1 MNANIFILS
10 DNILM
15 GKKMCP
21 NFIEQ
26 TAVLKGFY
34 INGKFILPTYFPDL
48 KQMLETQNKGLNI
61 IVCEKNKA
69 RVNESLAELTGDI
82 LRENTHLKKAVMD
95 YYKLVNLP
103 PEKQSSGEWEI
114 PSKAR
119 AIVNECSLYQGYIL
133 TGVQMN
139 YIVLSLDNLKNMFEV
154 AIDEIEN
161 DEYKTITFKTFGLLE
176 DNIRDLLAE
185 FYKNKDGIKI
195 STIHDELDVDIIIKA
210 KETNEKLEEY
220 SSAII
225 KKLSKFIYAEENISI
240 YNVAYKLLSMTNKT
254 LAIAESITGGNI
266 ASSLIK
272 NNKGAS
278 KVISKGLVVYS
289 DEAKHDL
296 LGVNEV
302 ILKEKTAVSSQVA
315 YEMVQGLAKV
325 SSSDLLLAT
334 TGYADGEKAG
344 ECFIAI
350 GDRESIHVYKN
361 VFSGSRET
369 VIENVT
375 KAALF
380 YLIKKIRSNDFV
392 FN

>member
-1 MNANIFILS
+1 MNVNIFILS

-15 GKKMCP
+15 GKKPCP
-21 NFIEQ
+21 SFIEQ

-34 INGKFILPTYFPDL
+34 VAGKYILPTYYPDL
-48 KQMLETQNKGLNI
+48 KQMLERNSKGLSI
-61 IVCEKNKA
+61 IICEKNKA
-69 RVNESLAELTGDI
+69 RVNECLAEFTGDI
-82 LRENTHLKKAVMD
+82 LRENTHLKKAVTD

-103 PEKQSSGEWEI
+103 PEKHSSGEWEI

-133 TGVQMN
+133 KGAQVN
-139 YIVLSLDNLKNMFEV
+139 YIVLSLDNFKNMFEV

-161 DEYKTITFKTFGLLE
+161 NEYKTITFKTFGLLE
-176 DNIRDLLAE
+176 ENIRDLLAD

-210 KETNEKLEEY
+210 KETNEKLAEY
-220 SSAII
+220 SSAVV

-254 LAIAESITGGNI
+254 LAVAESVTGGNI
-266 ASSLIK
+266 VSSIIK

-278 KVISKGLVVYS
+278 GVISKSLVVYS

-296 LGVNEV
+296 LGVNPTT
-302 ILKEKTAVSSQVA
+302 LKEKTAVSSAVA
-315 YEMVQGLAKV
+315 YEMVQGLAKIT
-325 SSSDLLLAT
+325 SADLFLAT
-334 TGYADGEKAG
+334 TGYADGEKSG
-344 ECFIAI
+344 ECFIAV
-350 GDRESIHVYKN
+350 GDRDSIHVYKN
-361 VFSGSRET
+361 VFGGSRET

-375 KAALF
+375 KSALF
-380 YLIKKIRSNDFV
+380 YLVKKLRSNDFV

>member
-26 TAVLKGFY
+26 MAVLKGFY
-34 INGKFILPTYFPDL
+34 VTGKYILPTFFPDL
-48 KQMLETQNKGLNI
+48 KQMLETKEKGLCI

-103 PEKQSSGEWEI
+103 AEKQSSGEWEI

-133 TGVQMN
+133 TGGQTN
-139 YIVLSLDNLKNMFEV
+139 YIVLSMDNLKNMFEV
-154 AIDEIEN
+154 AIAEVEN
-161 DEYKTITFKTFGLLE
+161 NEYKTMTFKTFGLLE
-176 DNIRDLLAE
+176 ENIRDLLAE
-185 FYKNKDGIKI
+185 FYRNKDGIKI
-195 STIHDELDVDIIIKA
+195 STIYDELDVDIIVKA
-210 KETNEKLEEY
+210 KETNEKLETY
-220 SSAII
+220 SSAIM

-266 ASSLIK
+266 ASCLIK

-278 KVISKGLVVYS
+278 KVISKGLVVDS
-289 DEAKHDL
+289 NEAKTDL
-296 LGVNEV
+296 LGVSE
-302 ILKEKTAVSSQVA
+302 ITLKQKSAVSSEVA
-315 YEMVQGLAKV
+315 YQMVQGLAKV
-325 SSSDLLLAT
+325 SSADLLLAT